1 MTNRVFLIGRN
12 KLRLK
17 TSIGTQP
24 AKRERSSSADCEKR
38 ERFTIIMIFSFSQRR
53 RNASTFGLSGF
64 KNSREPRENALKF
77 FRMAITRRVHH
88 NSDERF
94 FCWFSTLIASKGY
107 WGSLMMGRKSF
118 GGF

>member
-1 MTNRVFLIGRN
+1 MTSCVFLIGRSR
-12 KLRLK
+12 LRLK

-24 AKRERSSSADCEKR
+24 EKRERSSSADWEKR
-38 ERFTIIMIFSFSQRR
+38 ERFATTTIVSFSKRR

-64 KNSREPRENALKF
+64 KNSREPREKALKF

-94 FCWFSTLIASKGY
+94 FCWFSTLTAS
-107 WGSLMMGRKSF
+107 
-118 GGF
+118 